1 MHNPCNAED
10 FQKYLNQLQEL
21 AGVDKII
28 HQLIDVRKTNAE
40 QLEEIRDQTFS
51 KEDEV
56 YVKSEENR
64 LTTEISKVT
73 SQIMELKSSV
83 GKMDSIELLKTKLF
97 GMAVTSEEKDK
108 LIRWLIEEQEKHVD
122 PIELKIENNVMRI
135 TCDQLEASLAE
146 LEENVQVIGNGYW
159 NVNSP
164 MPTLSENS
172 KFKKP
177 FNYEPRHFELE
188 SETNS
193 METWKQGVNSTS
205 SPNKNVLKSKSDAES
220 FDSAKTV
227 TIGKSEPINTDK
239 IMEETSAERDERI
252 KTETQELARND
263 PAAAL
268 RRVKERMNNKMAKI
282 ENEHKQ
288 SSKSNKIDFKS
299 TNNLQNQ
306 YRSSQ
311 SSPSNNFTSN
321 KENIYEKFT
330 PESPK
335 RVFAQDIDM
344 KRIQEEILN
353 SPARRALL
361 ASNEKQERKR
371 MESQEK
377 YREMKENPK
386 AHLAKLRKRMEDK
399 HGIKK

>member
-1 MHNPCNAED
+1 M
-10 FQKYLNQLQEL
+10 
-21 AGVDKII
+21 
-28 HQLIDVRKTNAE
+28 
-40 QLEEIRDQTFS
+40 
-51 KEDEV
+51 
-56 YVKSEENR
+56 KSEENR

-227 TIGKSEPINTDK
+227 IAIIDSKDK
-239 IMEETSAERDERI
+239 
-252 KTETQELARND
+252 N
-263 PAAAL
+263 
-268 RRVKERMNNKMAKI
+268 
-282 ENEHKQ
+282 
-288 SSKSNKIDFKS
+288 
-299 TNNLQNQ
+299 
-306 YRSSQ
+306 
-311 SSPSNNFTSN
+311 
-321 KENIYEKFT
+321 
-330 PESPK
+330 
-335 RVFAQDIDM
+335 
-344 KRIQEEILN
+344 
-353 SPARRALL
+353 
-361 ASNEKQERKR
+361 
-371 MESQEK
+371 
-377 YREMKENPK
+377 
-386 AHLAKLRKRMEDK
+386 
-399 HGIKK
+399 